1 MTFIIRTMDRSL
13 KARLIGASVLVLL
26 VVLVVPELLSGPKTA
41 TPTPPAE
48 TTGNGQ
54 MRTYTIELG
63 DGAASASTAPAPRAI
78 EPVSPPPDERGASAT
93 VATASTDGSAD
104 PARSGAP
111 DRPATKNAAV
121 RPPAAEVDERMTPKT
136 ASAASAAAAGAST
149 PVRGTWSVQVGAF
162 GSADSA
168 RTLVDKLEADGFSAY
183 VSEGRRDAKTLYRVR
198 VGPEAERVRVD
209 ALAGR
214 LKARGLPVSIV
225 AND

>member
-1 MTFIIRTMDRSL
+1 MDRSL

-41 TPTPPAE
+41 TPTPPTE

-93 VATASTDGSAD
+93 VATVSTDGTAD
-104 PARSGAP
+104 PTRSGAP

-121 RPPAAEVDERMTPKT
+121 RPPAAEVDERMAPQT
-136 ASAASAAAAGAST
+136 ASAASAAAGAST

-168 RTLVDKLEADGFSAY
+168 RRLVDKLEADGFSAY

>member
-41 TPTPPAE
+41 APTPPAE

-63 DGAASASTAPAPRAI
+63 DGAASASTAPAPRAS
-78 EPVSPPPDERGASAT
+78 EPVSPPPDERGPSAT
-93 VATASTDGSAD
+93 VATVSTDGMAD
-104 PARSGAP
+104 PTRSGAP

-121 RPPAAEVDERMTPKT
+121 RPPAAEVDERMAAQT
-136 ASAASAAAAGAST
+136 ASAASPAAGAST
-149 PVRGTWSVQVGAF
+149 PGRGTWSVQVGAF

-168 RTLVDKLEADGFSAY
+168 RRLVDKLEADGFSAY
-183 VSEGRRDAKTLYRVR
+183 VSEARRDAKTLYRVR

-214 LKARGLPVSIV
+214 LKARGLPVSVV